1 MMVNGRMLSGGFDTV
16 PACEFSHVLWRC
28 CDLLEEKS
36 NTQYTLLLGHF
47 LAYFINNISEWSYD
61 FSLIKHA

>member
-1 MMVNGRMLSGGFDTV
+1 MMVNGRMLSDEFNTV

-47 LAYFINNISEWSYD
+47 LAYFINNISE
-61 FSLIKHA
+61 